1 MDTDELEP
9 IKKIKKIDFDELS
22 IEELKNYILEMETEI
37 KKCHEFI
44 KSKEGCLLYTSPSPR
59 DMRRSRMPSSA

>member
-1 MDTDELEP
+1 MDNDELEP

-37 KKCHEFI
+37 KKCNEYI
-44 KSKEGCLLYTSPSPR
+44 KRKEGDKLQAEELFK
-59 DMRRSRMPSSA
+59 

>member
-22 IEELKNYILEMETEI
+22 IEELKNYILEMEKEI
-37 KKCHEFI
+37 KKCHEYI
-44 KSKEGCLLYTSPSPR
+44 KSKEGDKLKAEELFK
-59 DMRRSRMPSSA
+59 

>member
-22 IEELKNYILEMETEI
+22 IEELKNYILEMEIEI
-37 KKCHEFI
+37 KKCHEYI
-44 KSKEGCLLYTSPSPR
+44 ESKRKDKLKAEELFK
-59 DMRRSRMPSSA
+59 

>member
-37 KKCHEFI
+37 KKCHEYI
-44 KSKEGCLLYTSPSPR
+44 NSKENDKLKAEELFK
-59 DMRRSRMPSSA
+59 

>member
-22 IEELKNYILEMETEI
+22 IEELKNYILEMETEN
-37 KKCHEFI
+37 KKCHEYI
-44 KSKEGCLLYTSPSPR
+44 NSKESDKLKAEELFK
-59 DMRRSRMPSSA
+59 

>member
-22 IEELKNYILEMETEI
+22 IEELKNYILEMEIEI
-37 KKCHEFI
+37 KKCHKYI
-44 KSKEGCLLYTSPSPR
+44 KSKEGDKLKAEELFK
-59 DMRRSRMPSSA
+59 

>member
-22 IEELKNYILEMETEI
+22 IEELKNYILEMEIEI
-37 KKCHEFI
+37 KKWHEYI
-44 KSKEGCLLYTSPSPR
+44 KSKEGDKLKAEELFK
-59 DMRRSRMPSSA
+59 